1 MLMQKS
7 NTEYLSYRQRMYEP
21 KKIKG
26 TLVPFGYKKS
36 EDDPKTVIP
45 IPEQL
50 DILQEA
56 IQLHKKGQSLQ
67 KCVDY
72 IFSKTKRKITRQG
85 FYKIVNK
92 NNVKKKAR
100 ESAREQLDY
109 QRDRVLKAK
118 RELDK
123 ERSKLHNKNKKI
135 RDLDIVL
142 EGKSKTV
149 IDTKEIEEASPTIQK
164 AFEEKDIIFQ
174 ANAGPQSDFLASS
187 EREVFYGGARGGG
200 KSYAMLVDPLR
211 YCDKQHHRAL
221 LIRRTMPELRDLINH
236 SQQLYSKAYPGAKW
250 REQEKEW
257 RFPSGARIEFG
268 YAENLTDALRYQGQS
283 YTWIGID
290 ELPQYPTPDIYNF
303 LRSSLRSV
311 DPAIPVYMRATGNP
325 GNVGSLWVKEMFVD
339 PCEAN
344 QRFEVEIPTP
354 MGVKSISRKFIPA
367 KLQDNPY
374 LMQTDDYYAML
385 ASLPEVQ
392 KKQFLEGD
400 WDAYESSSFP
410 EFSRQVHVIEP
421 FDIPRNWM
429 RFRAADWGYS
439 SPACCLWFA
448 VDYDNNLFVY
458 RELYTKRNTADIFAR
473 KVLDME
479 DGEYIR
485 YGILD
490 SSTWARRGDIGPSI
504 AETMIQEGCRWR
516 QSDRSPRS
524 RIAGKVEVHKRL
536 RIDED
541 TGYPSMFIFNNC
553 LNLIR
558 TLPML
563 PVDKNNPEDVDTT
576 ADDHAYDALR
586 YGCMSRPI
594 HPVSQRGNDFLTSTE
609 RQDSAPADS
618 IFGY

>member
-7 NTEYLSYRQRMYEP
+7 NTEYLSYHQRMYEP

-26 TLVPFGYKKS
+26 RLIPFGYRQS
-36 EDDPKTVIP
+36 EEDPKTVIP

-50 DILQEA
+50 DVLQEA
-56 IQLHKKGQSLQ
+56 VKLHKKGQSLQ

-92 NNVKKKAR
+92 NNIKKKAR

-109 QRDRVLKAK
+109 QRERVLKAK

-149 IDTKEIEEASPTIQK
+149 IDEKEIGEASPTIQK

-174 ANAGPQSDFLASS
+174 ANEGPQSDFLASS

-311 DPAIPVYMRATGNP
+311 DPEIPVYMRATGNP
-325 GNVGSLWVKEMFVD
+325 GNVGSTWVKEMFVD
-339 PCEAN
+339 PSEAN
-344 QRFEVEIPTP
+344 KRFEVEIPTP
-354 MGVKSISRKFIPA
+354 MGVKKISRKYIPA
-367 KLQDNPY
+367 RLQDNPY

-410 EFSRQVHVIEP
+410 EFNRKVHVIEP

-473 KVLDME
+473 KVLEME

-524 RIAGKVEVHKRL
+524 RISGKVEVHKRL

-586 YGCMSRPI
+586 YGCMSRPV

-609 RQDSAPADS
+609 RQNSAPADS